1 MDSLH
6 FKSVDKSDIRGM
18 EPIPIFEEENT
29 DRSKSDSWHILIF
42 LEQSIK
48 SIKGMSP
55 PPFVRSFL
63 SNMHTAYGINGGT
76 HTNNYMIDN
85 DNN

>member
-6 FKSVDKSDIRGM
+6 FKTVDKSDIRGM
-18 EPIPIFEEENT
+18 ERIPIFEEENT

-48 SIKGMSP
+48 KYKRDVP

-63 SNMHTAYGINGGT
+63 SNMYTAYGVNGGT
-76 HTNNYMIDN
+76 HTKNYMIDN